1 MGAAAHRHRGLALGR
16 VDGEL
21 VGQVPVALLDAIGR
35 LGVVAD
41 LLDGV
46 VLAPPDVEVI
56 PRYAS
61 CEGVK
66 GPHRTTFGVARGYS
80 EVRARTEELHRRQRS
95 EEHTSELQSLM
106 RISYAVFC
114 LKNKKHIT
122 KHQQTLTTNR

>member
-80 EVRARTEELHRRQRS
+80 EVRARTEELHRRQWAQLASEARRS

-106 RISYAVFC
+106 RISYAVLC
-114 LKNKKHIT
+114 LTKKKT
-122 KHQQTLTTNR
+122 Q

>member
-1 MGAAAHRHRGLALGR
+1 MIRRTPGFTRSYTLLPYTSLFRS
-16 VDGEL
+16 
-21 VGQVPVALLDAIGR
+21 VALLDAIGR

-80 EVRARTEELHRRQRS
+80 EVRARTEELHRRQWAQLASEARSGRDQNSHSNARRS
-95 EEHTSELQSLM
+95 EETKYELQAL
-106 RISYAVFC
+106 
-114 LKNKKHIT
+114 
-122 KHQQTLTTNR
+122 

>member
-1 MGAAAHRHRGLALGR
+1 MIDLGIENVVTPVCGGNAKCMGAAAHRHRGLALGR

-66 GPHRTTFGVARGYS
+66 GPHRTTFGVARGY
-80 EVRARTEELHRRQRS
+80 RS
-95 EEHTSELQSLM
+95 EEHTSDLQSLM
-106 RISYAVFC
+106 RISYAVLC
-114 LKNKKHIT
+114 LQKQKNI
-122 KHQQTLTTNR
+122 NNY